1 MFNEITLAARGL
13 AVRLRRAGRSLLLLA
28 PVFYLI
34 EFFDELHFGVEGAA
48 LPALRAELGLTYAQV
63 GLLLGLPGILN
74 TFIEPALLLLGDT
87 PLRKRLVVGGGLAIT
102 AALALIATA
111 QGFPPLLVAAVA
123 AYPASGAFVSLAQAT
138 LMDLHPGQEAQKM
151 ARWTVAGSVGNVAGP
166 LALAGLFALGLSW
179 RWGYAALAVLAGALA
194 LTVAVLRFPRPKHHE
209 AAISISARGLWDNLA
224 EAVRNR
230 QLVRWIVLLQ
240 LSDLLLDI
248 FTGYA
253 ALYFSDVV
261 GLTPA
266 QTALVLTL
274 LMAGSLAGDLALVPL
289 LERVPGRRVVRISAA
304 VSTALYA
311 GMLLAPLAA
320 VKVGLAVLLRF
331 STLGWYAVLQGEA
344 YASAPGRSGAVMA
357 LSSLGGLAGGAL
369 AWLIGW
375 VAGQAGLETALWL
388 LLAGP
393 VCLVLWVE

>member
-13 AVRLRRAGRSLLLLA
+13 AVRLRRAGRSLLLLT

-194 LTVAVLRFPRPKHHE
+194 LTVAVLRFPRPKHPE

>member
-1 MFNEITLAARGL
+1 
-13 AVRLRRAGRSLLLLA
+13 
-28 PVFYLI
+28 
-34 EFFDELHFGVEGAA
+34 
-48 LPALRAELGLTYAQV
+48 
-63 GLLLGLPGILN
+63 
-74 TFIEPALLLLGDT
+74 
-87 PLRKRLVVGGGLAIT
+87 
-102 AALALIATA
+102 
-111 QGFPPLLVAAVA
+111 
-123 AYPASGAFVSLAQAT
+123 
-138 LMDLHPGQEAQKM
+138 
-151 ARWTVAGSVGNVAGP
+151 
-166 LALAGLFALGLSW
+166 
-179 RWGYAALAVLAGALA
+179 
-194 LTVAVLRFPRPKHHE
+194 
-209 AAISISARGLWDNLA
+209 
-224 EAVRNR
+224 
-230 QLVRWIVLLQ
+230 
-240 LSDLLLDI
+240 
-248 FTGYA
+248 
-253 ALYFSDVV
+253 
-261 GLTPA
+261 
-266 QTALVLTL
+266 
-274 LMAGSLAGDLALVPL
+274 MAGSLAGDLALVPL